1 MPSPNSAPPKTA
13 LAAWLQPLA
22 SDATPYY
29 LQIADQIGQAVAA
42 GTLRPGDRLPPQ
54 RQLAAH
60 LGVDLTTIT
69 RGYAEARHR
78 GLLHARGAQGSFV
91 AEPRTALARMI
102 DLSMNLPPQPLGV
115 DLDALIQRGLHD
127 VLARHDASTLM
138 TYHLGGGDRTS
149 REAGAIWLAPML
161 GPVDPQRIAVCSGAQ
176 PALAALILSLTHAG
190 DAIVTEPLVYP
201 GLRSAA
207 AQLGRRIVAARTD
220 DHGLLPEALEQAC
233 LEQNARVLYLNPTL
247 NNPTTRTMPPA
258 RRQAIAHTARTLG
271 LQIIEDDPYWLLEE
285 NAPAPLAQLAPERS
299 HYIATLSK
307 CLTPGLRTAYVVL
320 PDAGAHEHFLA
331 ALRSV
336 VLMSAQLM
344 TSLTTQW
351 VLDGSAARLLEGV
364 RGEARARQALARQW
378 LPASAHVPAGGIH
391 VWQDLPAHWT
401 PRTLA
406 RAAREEGFG
415 VTPSEAFCADGAA
428 PDSVRL
434 SLGGVADRGQLT
446 IALKKLALLLERD
459 PQSSQDVVI

>member
-1 MPSPNSAPPKTA
+1 MPPKTR
-13 LAAWLQPLA
+13 LAPWLQPLA
-22 SDATPYY
+22 PDASPYY
-29 LQIADQIGQAVAA
+29 QQIADQIAQAVAA
-42 GTLRPGDRLPPQ
+42 GALRPGDRLPPQ
-54 RQLAAH
+54 RQLAQD

-91 AEPRTALARMI
+91 AEPRTELASMI

-115 DLDALIQRGLHD
+115 SLDVLIQRGLGE
-127 VLARHDASTLM
+127 VLARHDASMLM

-149 REAGAIWLAPML
+149 REAGAAWLAPML

-176 PALAALILSLTHAG
+176 SALAALILSLTRAG
-190 DAIVTEPLVYP
+190 DAIVTEPLAYP

-207 AQLGRRIVAARTD
+207 KQLGRRIVSARAD
-220 DHGLLPEALEQAC
+220 ADGLLPDALEKTC
-233 LEQNARVLYLNPTL
+233 REQKARVLYLNPTL
-247 NNPTTRTMPPA
+247 NNPTTHTMSLA
-258 RRQAIAHTARTLG
+258 RREAIVRVAQKLD

-299 HYIATLSK
+299 HYVATLSK

-320 PDAGAHEHFLA
+320 PDTSAHEHFLT

-351 VLDGSAARLLEGV
+351 MLDGSAAKLLEGV
-364 RGEARARQALARQW
+364 RNEARARQDLARQW
-378 LPASAHVPAGGIH
+378 LPSTAHVPANGIH
-391 VWQDLPAHWT
+391 VWQDLPMHWT

-415 VTPSEAFCADGAA
+415 VTPSDAFCVEGVA
-428 PDSVRL
+428 PNSVRL

-446 IALKKLALLLERD
+446 VALKKFTHLLERD
-459 PQSSQDVVI
+459 PLSSQDVVI